1 MRARRAVDAER
12 ALCSGPGKLCQALG
26 ITHEHDGLA
35 LDAPPFELLARTE
48 TPPIVT
54 GPRIG
59 ITRATELTWRY
70 GLEGSLFL
78 SRPFR

>member
-1 MRARRAVDAER
+1 
-12 ALCSGPGKLCQALG
+12 
-26 ITHEHDGLA
+26 
-35 LDAPPFELLARTE
+35 LLARTE